1 MLSNRLKGLS
11 SFHYTELCSN
21 NPENLVRSIPERWL
35 DSSVSSHVLDM
46 QLIRN
51 ACTESY
57 RYSTELPPA
66 FRTEMH
72 FARRHVY
79 RLKDVMVHPSTGACS
94 AGGKFFQESYGSLRR
109 CLLEKP
115 FPSSG
120 SMLHL
125 RGPATCVHVTGFYH
139 FLLEEVPRLLWT
151 LERFPDVKV
160 CLADSA
166 PKFYRDIL
174 DLVVERGIT
183 NDYETIKS
191 DSLVKMDEYV
201 FTQAEAYSG
210 FVHSSDIRKLR
221 ETFMPHCGSVSENR
235 GKIYISRRHSARAF
249 DNEAEFEETITE
261 LGYQVV
267 RLEQMIFADQMS
279 LLQKSD
285 TIVAPHGAGLANLL
299 WCNPETNVV
308 EIFSPRYT
316 NDCYARLCSSLE
328 LNYVALWATDSIGWG
343 YLNIDQIIYAL
354 NEL

>member
-1 MLSNRLKGLS
+1 
-11 SFHYTELCSN
+11 
-21 NPENLVRSIPERWL
+21 
-35 DSSVSSHVLDM
+35 
-46 QLIRN
+46 
-51 ACTESY
+51 
-57 RYSTELPPA
+57 
-66 FRTEMH
+66 
-72 FARRHVY
+72 
-79 RLKDVMVHPSTGACS
+79 
-94 AGGKFFQESYGSLRR
+94 
-109 CLLEKP
+109 
-115 FPSSG
+115 
-120 SMLHL
+120 
-125 RGPATCVHVTGFYH
+125 
-139 FLLEEVPRLLWT
+139 
-151 LERFPDVKV
+151 
-160 CLADSA
+160 
-166 PKFYRDIL
+166 
-174 DLVVERGIT
+174 
-183 NDYETIKS
+183 
-191 DSLVKMDEYV
+191 
-201 FTQAEAYSG
+201 
-210 FVHSSDIRKLR
+210 
-221 ETFMPHCGSVSENR
+221 MPHCGSVSENR